1 MAPEANAFEN
11 PLLDKIRSSFP
22 QLASPTSTF
31 TVVTDG
37 CEEGFIKIMGRT
49 APGPAGTDTS
59 FLTCEEVATLIELA
73 QFVNPGEEPLG

>member
-49 APGPAGTDTS
+49 A
-59 FLTCEEVATLIELA
+59 
-73 QFVNPGEEPLG
+73 